1 MMDEIAEMERD
12 IRNIEQ
18 AILDKEGP
26 SKLAQTRL
34 EYRTYR
40 RNVELCRDSVCI
52 YFMYRVG
59 IH

>member
-40 RNVELCRDSVCI
+40 RNVELCRDSVGI
-52 YFMYRVG
+52 YFMYRVS